1 MDRFKEVFDI
11 ASKHS
16 QTGLLAFWESLDE
29 AERDSL
35 GKEILNIDFAKMEAL
50 YAHAEKPVFDES
62 ATGDVKPIEVIKAPQ
77 KGCDDYDT
85 FEKTGLDV
93 IKNGGVVAITL
104 AGGQGSR
111 LGHDGPKGTYNVG
124 FANGKTIF
132 EIQLDGLF
140 KLHEKTGTFVHWYIM
155 TSDTNHDD
163 TVSFFRE
170 HGYFGYPEEKISFF
184 RQNMIP
190 VVSRSGSMLL
200 RSKSEIFTAPDGNG
214 GILSALKSNGIL
226 EEGDGAAAKYVFV
239 NNVDNILNFMCDPL
253 FIGAIET
260 TGKDCLTK
268 TFMKR
273 SADEK
278 AGVYCLKDGKAKVV
292 EYTEVPADMANALN
306 PDGSFMYGDANAGVY
321 VFRADSLKKAL
332 DSDIPFHTY
341 VKKVNFIDNA
351 GIEQETEAYKF
362 EMFLFDV
369 FGMIGDVAAYRVDR
383 DREFAP
389 VKNKAGNDS
398 PASARELYRRV
409 HKIAM
414 NRIVE
419 MDGDEMTRVVW
430 QKIKE
435 KILEP
440 YVDLNTEY
448 YDLGIMNRDATDDKV
463 TVEAANAIKR
473 LGVGVKCATITPN
486 AARVEEYGLKKMWR
500 SPNAT
505 LRGILDGTVFR
516 KPITVDVIKPLVRS
530 WKKPIVIARHA
541 YGDVYAAA
549 ETVVEKGSKA
559 SLTVEKPDGSVETI
573 NVHEFTNSDGI
584 LSGYFNETGSIRSFA
599 VSCFEYALDSGID
612 LWFSCKDTVSKTYE
626 AAFRKI
632 FDTVYEENYRE
643 KFEKAGITYFYTLVD
658 DAISRVMKSEGGF
671 CWACRNYDGDVF
683 SDMLASGFGSLSMMT
698 SVLVSPDGCCE
709 FEAAHGTVPRHYKKY
724 LAGEST
730 STNPI
735 ATLFAWTGALKKRG
749 TLDGNGDLI
758 EFALRVEHAA
768 LSAVSEGIMTGDL
781 ASIAD
786 CDNIVKVDLD
796 GFLDAVNERIFKLPF
811 DEVCGD
817 NK

>member
-1 MDRFKEVFDI
+1 MDRYSDI
-11 ASKHS
+11 FETVSTHS
-16 QTGLLAFWESLDE
+16 QKGLLAFWDRLDE
-29 AERDSL
+29 A
-35 GKEILNIDFAKMEAL
+35 GKEKLAEQIRSVDFVKMEEL
-50 YAHAEKPVFDES
+50 YSSAEKPVFNEN
-62 ATGDVKPIEVIKAPQ
+62 AGGDIRPIEVICAPGKNSPEYDIYEKA
-77 KGCDDYDT
+77 
-85 FEKTGLDV
+85 GLEV
-93 IKNGGVVAITL
+93 VKNGEVIAITL

-140 KLHEKTGTFVHWYIM
+140 RLYEETGTYVHWYLM
-155 TSDTNHDD
+155 TSDTNHED
-163 TVSFFRE
+163 TVGFFRE
-170 HGYFGYPEEKISFF
+170 RGFFGYPEDKISFF
-184 RQNMIP
+184 KQNMIP
-190 VVSRSGSMLL
+190 VVGKDGSMLL
-200 RSKSEIFTAPDGNG
+200 RALSELFTAPDGNG
-214 GILSALKSNGIL
+214 GILSALKSTGIL

-253 FIGAIET
+253 FVGAIEV
-260 TGKDCLTK
+260 TGRDCLTK

-273 SADEK
+273 SATEK

-292 EYTEVPADMANALN
+292 EYTEVPEDMANAKN
-306 PDGSFMYGDANAGVY
+306 PDGSFMYGDANAGIY
-321 VFRADSLKKAL
+321 VFKSDSLKKAL

-341 VKKVNFIDNA
+341 VKKVKCIDSV
-351 GIEQETEAYKF
+351 GHEIETEAYKF

-369 FGMIGDVAAYRVDR
+369 FGVIGDVAAYRVDR

-389 VKNKAGNDS
+389 VKNRTGNDS
-398 PASARELYRRV
+398 AATARELYRRV
-409 HKIAM
+409 HKIGM
-414 NRIVE
+414 GTIVE

-440 YVDLNTEY
+440 YVELNTEY

-486 AARVEEYGLKKMWR
+486 AARVEEYGLKMMWR

-516 KPITVDVIKPLVRS
+516 KPITVDVIEPMVRS

-541 YGDVYAAA
+541 FGDVYAAA

-559 SLTVEKPDGSVETI
+559 FLNIVKPDGTEETI
-573 NVHEFTNSDGI
+573 PVHEFENSCGV
-584 LSGYFNETGSIRSFA
+584 LSGYFNEFDSIRNFA
-599 VSCFEYALDSGID
+599 LACFEYALEAGID

-626 AAFRKI
+626 ASFRKI
-632 FDTVYEENYRE
+632 FDTLYEEKYRE

-698 SVLVSPDGCCE
+698 SVLVSPDGCFE

-724 LAGEST
+724 LAGEPT

-749 TLDGNGDLI
+749 SLDGNADLV
-758 EFALRVEHAA
+758 EFAERVENAA
-768 LSAVSEGIMTGDL
+768 ISAVNDGIMTGDL
-781 ASIAD
+781 ASIAK
-786 CDNIVKVDLD
+786 CDNIAKVDLD
-796 GFLDAVNERIFKLPF
+796 GFLDAVKERIFTLPYA
-811 DEVCGD
+811 EIGGK
-817 NK
+817 N